1 MDQEEETKG
10 NTSNVESINITE
22 IPDNDV
28 KLDKENFS
36 KGLMTLLSPV
46 IEEMDSRIVA
56 VKASQKELSKEI
68 ERLLAELQLFVEAA
82 EPPPIQSSIQK
93 LISARK
99 KLTTTNQTLKTVHD
113 RIERMHAQL
122 SKENTK
128 RHTFF

>member
-10 NTSNVESINITE
+10 NTSNFESINITE

-68 ERLLAELQLFVEAA
+68 ERLLAGM
-82 EPPPIQSSIQK
+82 
-93 LISARK
+93 
-99 KLTTTNQTLKTVHD
+99 LK
-113 RIERMHAQL
+113 RL
-122 SKENTK
+122 GS
-128 RHTFF
+128 